1 LNIWSSEF
9 LSLGDFSDSDRL
21 EVRGP
26 GPAGENAPA
35 AGKVAADNS
44 MADAAKAERVLR
56 FLRGIILIDTDI
68 Y

>member
-9 LSLGDFSDSDRL
+9 LSLGDLSDRL

-26 GPAGENAPA
+26 GPAGENASA

-44 MADAAKAERVLR
+44 MADVAKAEHVLR
-56 FLRGIILIDTDI
+56 FLRGIILM
-68 Y
+68 